1 MSELEPIFTTA
12 CKISLASKGAKS
24 DAKIYL
30 HSVEI
35 PDTFCSK
42 TSFTRLIPHSNKN
55 PIQSKHKFVQIF
67 LISIDLQIE
76 GRLIG
81 QLV

>member
-42 TSFTRLIPHSNKN
+42 TSFTRLIPGADA
-55 PIQSKHKFVQIF
+55 IEKFTPSLGIPYLGV
-67 LISIDLQIE
+67 
-76 GRLIG
+76 
-81 QLV
+81 